1 MRTSEPLAEKEPR
14 RSMPCGRLSEVGPIE
29 HVVLSHLVDAF
40 RDDRRLDRQWRDLN
54 YLGRRDLGASLAEYE
69 RFVEHLEDSGAE
81 TSFLPR
87 REDGNLDAIN
97 ARDAAVLG
105 PDGAIL
111 CNMGKRQRRA
121 EPEALGAHFSSLGL
135 PLMGAVT
142 GEGRLE
148 GGDVVWFDD
157 RTVAVGRGYRTNDEG
172 IRQFRALLGT
182 SIDELV
188 VVPLPHWRGAADVFH
203 LMSMLSPIDD
213 DLALVFS
220 PLLPVPFREWLL
232 ARGLKLV
239 DVPAS
244 EFETMACNVLAL
256 APRRCLMVDGNPETR
271 SLLEAEGVE
280 VRTYG
285 GREISYKG
293 GGGPTCLTRP
303 VRRG

>member
-1 MRTSEPLAEKEPR
+1 MRTSEPLAEMEPR
-14 RSMPCGRLSEVGPIE
+14 RSMPFGHLSEVGPID
-29 HVVLSHLVDAF
+29 HVVLCHPADAF
-40 RDDRRLDRQWRDLN
+40 LDDRRLDRQWRDLN
-54 YLGRRDLGASLAEYE
+54 YLSRPDLDRSLAEYE
-69 RFVEHLEDSGAE
+69 CFIELLEDAGVE

-87 REDGNLDAIN
+87 REDGNLDAIY

-121 EPEALGAHFSSLGL
+121 EPETLGAHFSRLGL
-135 PLMGAVT
+135 PLKGAVT

-157 RTVAVGRGYRTNDEG
+157 RTVAVGRGYRTNDDG
-172 IRQFRALLGT
+172 IRQFRALLGS
-182 SIDELV
+182 SIHELV

-213 DLALVFS
+213 DLALVYS

-232 ARGLKLV
+232 ARGLELV

-256 APRRCLMVDGNPETR
+256 APRLCLMVEGNPETR

-280 VRTYG
+280 VRTFA

-303 VRRG
+303 IRRG